1 MDEEMMLQQA
11 LMGGGGQPQNTQQV
25 APVQPEVMGGPEEM
39 GGEITA
45 QMIQEQLD
53 LVMQALDQ
61 VQDPQELT
69 QLAGIARELQ
79 LALEAALQQG
89 LGPDQFGPM
98 DTAEDEMGIENY

>member
-1 MDEEMMLQQA
+1 MDEGMMLQQA
-11 LMGGGGQPQNTQQV
+11 LMSGGSQPQNTQQV
-25 APVQPEVMGGPEEM
+25 APVQEEVMMAPEDT
-39 GGEITA
+39 GEITA